1 MTRDCRTTRT
11 RRAPD
16 ARAGSAHAALP
27 LRPGTRVGTRR
38 LEQGQDLGRGERT
51 RVQAYLVDRAW
62 KEGRGDSRIAAEA
75 ETRYVESSNFDSLKS
90 CRRMGYAEFGSIH
103 VVRISGRYRAFSSA
117 GCRRLG
123 FRVEPVADTA

>member
-1 MTRDCRTTRT
+1 MRPFPFDPEPGSEPGDSKRVRT
-11 RRAPD
+11 
-16 ARAGSAHAALP
+16 SAAVSA
-27 LRPGTRVGTRR
+27 
-38 LEQGQDLGRGERT
+38 
-51 RVQAYLVDRAW
+51 RVQAHLVDRVW

-75 ETRYVESSNFDSLKS
+75 ETRYVESNNFDSLKS